1 MESLDRIEE
10 KIRLSQSI
18 KPESKGEF
26 AQLVAEVRS
35 EIAAL
40 SQDDQ
45 DQAESIAG
53 FVRSS
58 THEATRATSDPQLM
72 DLAVQG
78 LQTSVEGFE
87 GSHPKL
93 VELVNGFCKMLA
105 GLGI

>member
-1 MESLDRIEE
+1 MESLDKIEE

-18 KPESKGEF
+18 KPEAKAELE
-26 AQLVAEVRS
+26 QLVADVRG
-35 EIAAL
+35 EIAEL
-40 SQDDQ
+40 SRDDK

-58 THEATRATSDPQLM
+58 THEATRTTSDQKLL

-78 LQTSVEGFE
+78 LQTSVDGIE